1 MNEKVYKKT
10 EGIKDMT
17 ENEME
22 FRVEKDSIGTKDVPE
37 NVYYGV
43 QSLRAAENFHITG
56 LNMHPEIINSLAYIK
71 KAAAITN
78 CEAGLLDKRR
88 TQAIVQACDEIL
100 EGKFREDF
108 IVDPIQGGAGTSLN
122 MNANEVIANRAI
134 EILGGKK
141 GDYSVVNPNDHV
153 NCGQSTNDVIPTA
166 GKMTSLRLLKK
177 LKKQL
182 LRLHSALEQ
191 KADEFD
197 GVIKMGRTQLQDAV
211 PIRLGQEFKAYSV
224 AILRDLNRMD
234 KAMDEMRTLN
244 MGGTAVGTGLNAV
257 ESYLRR
263 IVPNLSEISGMDL
276 VQAYDLID
284 ATQNLDSFV
293 AVSGAVKACAVTLS
307 KIANDLRLMSSGP
320 RAGFGEINLP
330 AKQNGS
336 SIMPGKVN
344 PVIPEVVNQ
353 VAFNAIGNDM
363 TITMAAEAGQL
374 ELNAF
379 EPIIFYCLFQSIDTI
394 AYAVNTFVDNCVI
407 GITAN
412 ETRCRYFVEN
422 SVGIITAIC
431 PYVGYQK
438 AAEIAKEAIK
448 TGESVRKLIIETGLL
463 TKEQMDEIMDPVQ
476 MTEPGISGK
485 TVNKI

>member
-1 MNEKVYKKT
+1 MDDMKKT
-10 EGIKDMT
+10 DY
-17 ENEME
+17 
-22 FRVEKDSIGTKDVPE
+22 RVEKDSIGVKDIPE
-37 NVYYGV
+37 EVYYGV
-43 QSLRAAENFHITG
+43 QTLRAAENFHITG

-71 KAAAITN
+71 KASAITN
-78 CEAGLLDKRR
+78 CEVGILEKKKA
-88 TQAIVQACDEIL
+88 QAIVQACDEII
-100 EGKFREDF
+100 EGKFHDDF

-141 GDYSVVNPNDHV
+141 GDYTIVNPNDDV

-166 GKMTSLRLLKK
+166 GKMTSLHLLQN

-182 LRLHSALEQ
+182 LRLYDALNE
-191 KADEFD
+191 KAKEFD
-197 GVIKMGRTQLQDAV
+197 HVIKMGRTQMQDAV

-224 AILRDLNRMD
+224 AIMRDIHRMD

-244 MGGTAVGTGLNAV
+244 MGGTAIGTGINAD
-257 ESYLRR
+257 ENYLRR
-263 IVPNLSEISGMDL
+263 IVPNLSEISGMEFI
-276 VQAYDLID
+276 QAFDLID

-307 KIANDLRLMSSGP
+307 KMSNDLRLMSSGP

-353 VAFNAIGNDM
+353 VAFNIIGNDM

-448 TGESVRKLIIETGLL
+448 TGESVRKLIIEKGLL

>member
-1 MNEKVYKKT
+1 MNEKVYKET
-10 EGIKDMT
+10 EGMKDMT
-17 ENEME
+17 EKEME

-197 GVIKMGRTQLQDAV
+197 GVIKMGRTQMQDAV

-244 MGGTAVGTGLNAV
+244 MGGTAVGTGLNAD

-448 TGESVRKLIIETGLL
+448 TGESVRKLIIEKGLL
-463 TKEQMDEIMDPVQ
+463 AKEQMDEIMDPVQ

>member
-1 MNEKVYKKT
+1 MNGKRRVTMDDMKKT
-10 EGIKDMT
+10 DY
-17 ENEME
+17 
-22 FRVEKDSIGTKDVPE
+22 RVEKDSIGVKDIPE
-37 NVYYGV
+37 EVYYGV
-43 QSLRAAENFHITG
+43 QTLRAAENFHITG

-71 KAAAITN
+71 KASAITN
-78 CEAGLLDKRR
+78 CEVGILEKKKA
-88 TQAIVQACDEIL
+88 QAIVQACDEII
-100 EGKFREDF
+100 EGKFHDDF
-108 IVDPIQGGAGTSLN
+108 IVDPIQGGEGTSLN

-141 GDYSVVNPNDHV
+141 GDYTIVNPNDDV

-166 GKMTSLRLLKK
+166 GKMTSLHLLQN

-182 LRLHSALEQ
+182 LRLYDALNE
-191 KADEFD
+191 KAKEFD
-197 GVIKMGRTQLQDAV
+197 HVIKMGRTQMQDAV

-224 AILRDLNRMD
+224 AIMRDIHRMD

-244 MGGTAVGTGLNAV
+244 MGGTTIGTGINAD
-257 ESYLRR
+257 ENYLRR
-263 IVPNLSEISGMDL
+263 IVPNLSEISGMEFI
-276 VQAYDLID
+276 QAFDLID

-307 KIANDLRLMSSGP
+307 KMSNDLRLMSSGP

-353 VAFNAIGNDM
+353 VAFNIIGNDM

-379 EPIIFYCLFQSIDTI
+379 EPIIFYCMFQSIDTLG
-394 AYAVNTFVDNCVI
+394 YAVETLVDNCIV

-412 ETRCRYFVEN
+412 EERCRQLVEN

-431 PYVGYQK
+431 PHVGYEK
-438 AAEIAKEAIK
+438 TADIAKKAINSN
-448 TGESVRKLIIETGLL
+448 ESVRSLIL
-463 TKEQMDEIMDPVQ
+463 KENIMDEEELSRILDPIH

-485 TVNKI
+485 DVLMKI

>member
-1 MNEKVYKKT
+1 MEKEKKT
-10 EGIKDMT
+10 IDY
-17 ENEME
+17 
-22 FRVEKDSIGTKDVPE
+22 RVEKDSIGTKDVPE
-37 NVYYGV
+37 GVYYGV

-56 LNMHPEIINSLAYIK
+56 LSMHPEIINSLAYIK

-78 CEAGLLDKRR
+78 CEVGIIDKKIAN
-88 TQAIVQACDEIL
+88 AIVKACDEIL
-100 EGKFREDF
+100 EGKFHKDF

-134 EILGGKK
+134 ELLGGQK
-141 GDYSVVNPNDHV
+141 GDYSIVNPNDHV

-166 GKMTSLRLLKK
+166 GKMTSLRLLKN
-177 LKKQL
+177 LKKE
-182 LRLHSALEQ
+182 LRRLYEALSK

-197 GVIKMGRTQLQDAV
+197 HVIKMGRTQMQDAV

-224 AILRDLNRMD
+224 AVMRDINRMD

-244 MGGTAVGTGLNAV
+244 MGGTAVGTGINAD
-257 ESYLRR
+257 EAYLKR
-263 IVPNLSEISGMDL
+263 IVPNLVEISGMDF
-276 VQAYDLID
+276 VQAFDLID
-284 ATQNLDSFV
+284 ATQNLDPFV
-293 AVSGAVKACAVTLS
+293 AVSGAIKACAVTLS
-307 KIANDLRLMSSGP
+307 KIANDFRLMSSGP

-353 VAFNAIGNDM
+353 VAFNVIGNDV

-379 EPIIFYCLFQSIDTI
+379 EPIVFYCMFQSIDTM
-394 AYAVNTFVDNCVI
+394 AYAVQTFVDNCVS

-412 ETRCRYFVEN
+412 ETRCRYLVEN
-422 SVGIITAIC
+422 SVGVITAIC
-431 PYVGYQK
+431 PHVGYQK
-438 AAEIAKEAIK
+438 AADIAKQAIK
-448 TGESVRKLIIETGLL
+448 TGESVRDLILKEGLL
-463 TKEQMDEIMDPVQ
+463 TEDELNEIMDPVN

-485 TVNKI
+485 ELLVKTTAKNA

>member
-1 MNEKVYKKT
+1 MDDMKKT
-10 EGIKDMT
+10 DY
-17 ENEME
+17 
-22 FRVEKDSIGTKDVPE
+22 RVEKDSIGVKDIPE
-37 NVYYGV
+37 EVYYGV
-43 QSLRAAENFHITG
+43 QTLRAAENFHITG

-71 KAAAITN
+71 KASAITN
-78 CEAGLLDKRR
+78 CEVGILEKKKA
-88 TQAIVQACDEIL
+88 QAIVQACDEII
-100 EGKFREDF
+100 EGKFHDDF

-141 GDYSVVNPNDHV
+141 GDYTIVNPNDDV

-166 GKMTSLRLLKK
+166 GKMTSLHLLQN

-182 LRLHSALEQ
+182 LRLYDALNE
-191 KADEFD
+191 KAKEFD
-197 GVIKMGRTQLQDAV
+197 HVIKMGRTQMQDAV

-224 AILRDLNRMD
+224 AIMRDIHRMD

-244 MGGTAVGTGLNAV
+244 MGGTTIGTGINAD
-257 ESYLRR
+257 ENYLRR
-263 IVPNLSEISGMDL
+263 IVPNLSEISGMEFI
-276 VQAYDLID
+276 QAFDLID

-307 KIANDLRLMSSGP
+307 KMSNDLRLMSSGP

-353 VAFNAIGNDM
+353 VAFNIIGNDM

-379 EPIIFYCLFQSIDTI
+379 EPIIFYCMFQSIDTLG
-394 AYAVNTFVDNCVI
+394 YAVETLVDNCIV

-412 ETRCRYFVEN
+412 EERCRQLVEN

-431 PYVGYQK
+431 PHVGYEK
-438 AAEIAKEAIK
+438 TADIAKKAINSN
-448 TGESVRKLIIETGLL
+448 ESVRSLIL
-463 TKEQMDEIMDPVQ
+463 KENIMDEEELSRILDPIH

-485 TVNKI
+485 DVLMKI